1 MFVKTKKKE
10 LEDLYTPIAK
20 KIYEKKQEEAS
31 TKENKAE
38 AETTSNPFENMG
50 ADNPFTQGFADA
62 NK

>member
-1 MFVKTKKKE
+1 MMQQMLLKE
-10 LEDLYTPIAK
+10 IC
-20 KIYEKKQEEAS
+20 
-31 TKENKAE
+31 ENKAE